1 MTTMC
6 FAACK
11 RQLTYSPTPMASQKY
26 DEGQLGK
33 NEVPIF
39 FGISI
44 EEMHVCFERS
54 RVSA

>member
-6 FAACK
+6 FGTCE

-26 DEGQLGK
+26 DGGQLGK

-39 FGISI
+39 FAICI
-44 EEMHVCFERS
+44 EEMHVHFELS
-54 RVSA
+54 RVRA

>member
-39 FGISI
+39 FAISI
-44 EEMHVCFERS
+44 EAMHVRFKLS
-54 RVSA
+54 RVSV